1 MSDAAKGF
9 WVLVL
14 SCVVWG
20 LSGIYYKALS
30 GVAPLEVLAHRT
42 LWSMVFIGLVQLAK
56 GRLALT
62 AQLLGSRLVLRVFAA
77 AAVISVNWF
86 GFIWAVHN
94 GHAIEA
100 SFGYYIFPLLMVLL
114 GRAAF
119 GETMTRA
126 QWLAVGVAAVGVAVL
141 GVGLGVTPWISLA
154 LAVTFGTYGLFKKRL
169 SVGSATSVLSETI
182 LLAPFAL
189 GVLWIYHDL
198 PGRHFGDDLNT
209 SAMLAFSGVMTGG
222 PLMMFS
228 YAAQRVRM
236 ATVGLVQYL
245 NPTLQFLTA
254 SILFLEPV
262 TPWHVAAL
270 ALIWLAIALYT
281 AVTLRFRR

>member
-9 WVLVL
+9 WILVL
-14 SCVVWG
+14 TCVVWG

-42 LWSMVFIGLVQLAK
+42 LWSMLFIALVQLAK
-56 GRLALT
+56 GRLGLVAGALR
-62 AQLLGSRLVLRVFAA
+62 SPVILV
-77 AAVISVNWF
+77 AAVMISINWF
-86 GFIWAVHN
+86 MFIWSVHN
-94 GHAIEA
+94 GKAIEA
-100 SFGYYIFPLLMVLL
+100 SFGYYIFPLVAVLL
-114 GRAAF
+114 GRIVL
-119 GETMTRA
+119 GERLSRA
-126 QWLAVGVAAVGVAVL
+126 QWGAIGLATLGVAVL
-141 GVGLGVTPWISLA
+141 GVGLGVTPWISLV
-154 LAVTFGTYGLFKKRL
+154 LAGTFGAYGLLKKRL
-169 SVGSATSVLSETI
+169 SFGSATSVLGETI
-182 LLAPFAL
+182 LLAPVAI
-189 GVLWIYHDL
+189 GVLWIYHGQE
-198 PGRHFGDDLNT
+198 GRHFGDDLQT

-245 NPTLQFLTA
+245 NPTLQFATA
-254 SILFLEPV
+254 SFLFLEPV